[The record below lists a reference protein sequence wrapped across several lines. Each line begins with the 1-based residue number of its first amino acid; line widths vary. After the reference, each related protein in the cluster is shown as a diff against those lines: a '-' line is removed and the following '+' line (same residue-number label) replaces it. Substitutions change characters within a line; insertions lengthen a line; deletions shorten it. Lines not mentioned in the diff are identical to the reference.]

1 MSVFGIEFL
10 QAADIWYFILII
22 VSVIYFWTSLII
34 INVSFQCNV
43 FWAFLFAYV
52 PSSPSLWIRFL
63 IFWIVHLHH
72 ATDTVQEMGQCC
84 EVWLKNAICSCMW
97 VWWLIRAHN
106 CSFEVE
112 TTKLVRQEIV
122 LGAHISHCKCHKS
135 ELFFGGYTSY
145 YKLYKSELAHTH
157 ILVTAKCIRE
167 SSGPWFCGP
176 DEDSWRTIMVP
187 VVKFPAKYI
196 PAV

>member
-1 MSVFGIEFL
+1 
-10 QAADIWYFILII
+10 
-22 VSVIYFWTSLII
+22 
-34 INVSFQCNV
+34 
-43 FWAFLFAYV
+43 
-52 PSSPSLWIRFL
+52 
-63 IFWIVHLHH
+63 
-72 ATDTVQEMGQCC
+72 MGQCC

-135 ELFFGGYTSY
+135 ELIFGGYTSY

-167 SSGPWFCGP
+167 SSGPWFCRP
-176 DEDSWRTIMVP
+176 DEDSW
-187 VVKFPAKYI
+187 
-196 PAV
+196 